1 MNRVTRVMIIS
12 IVTNTFLSFIKII
25 VGYIGKSGALIAD
38 GIHSI
43 SDLTTDFF
51 AIIGNL
57 FSKKPADQNHP
68 YGHGKLEYL
77 TSIGIG
83 AMILF
88 VGFSIIYNAINGTIV
103 VPTILVAVVSFVTII
118 AKWLLA
124 EYIPRKGRQYQ
135 NSILMASGHESK
147 TDVISS
153 IVVLISSIVSQ
164 FANYFP
170 ILKYSDLVASICVGI
185 FIIKVGFEVLKE
197 NMSAILGEQETNEAL
212 LNHIRTLLL
221 AHSEVLSVDNL
232 VMLKYGS
239 YHKLIAEIGM
249 DGTHSLADTH
259 RVADCLEKEIITSQY
274 RVRHVTIHVN
284 PIAINENI

>member
-1 MNRVTRVMIIS
+1 MNRVTKVMIIS

-25 VGYIGKSGALIAD
+25 FGYIGKSGALIAD

-57 FSKKPADQNHP
+57 FSKKPADHHHP

-77 TSIGIG
+77 TSIVIG
-83 AMILF
+83 GMILF
-88 VGFSIIYNAINGTIV
+88 VGLSIIYKATKGSIV
-103 VPTILVAVVSFVTII
+103 IPTILVTIVSFVTIV

-124 EYIPRKGRQYQ
+124 EYILHKGKLYQ

-153 IVVLISSIVSQ
+153 IVVLVSSIVSQ
-164 FANYFP
+164 FAQYIP
-170 ILKYSDLVASICVGI
+170 VLKYSDIVASICVGI
-185 FIIKVGFEVLKE
+185 FIIKVGFDVLKE
-197 NMSAILGEQETNEAL
+197 NISAILGEQETDEEIL
-212 LNHIRTLLL
+212 HHIRSLLL
-221 AHSEVLSVDNL
+221 THPDVLSVDDL
-232 VMLKYGS
+232 VMLKFGS

-249 DGTHSLADTH
+249 DAKQTLADTH
-259 RVADCLEKEIITSQY
+259 MVADTLEKKLVTSEY
-274 RVRHVTIHVN
+274 RLIHVTIHVN
-284 PIAINENI
+284 PVATYKDI